1 MRKWI
6 VVAAVIVVAVLV
18 GIFTA
23 WQWGVGVLVLAVI
36 VFGSSHLLGFETD
49 SYARWGRAV
58 SGDDPEDADHWSRT
72 GGKRKR

>member
-1 MRKWI
+1 MRKLI
-6 VVAAVIVVAVLV
+6 VVAAVVVVAGLV

-23 WQWGVGVLVLAVI
+23 WQWGVGVLLLGGM
-36 VFGSSHLLGFETD
+36 VFASSHLLGFETD

-58 SGDDPEDADHWSRT
+58 YGDDPKDADHWSRT